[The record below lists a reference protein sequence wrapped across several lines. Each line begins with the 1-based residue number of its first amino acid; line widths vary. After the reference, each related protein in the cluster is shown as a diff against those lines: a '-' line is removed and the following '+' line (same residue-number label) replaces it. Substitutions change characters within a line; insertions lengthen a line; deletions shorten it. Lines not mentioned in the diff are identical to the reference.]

1 TTANARTRG
10 ARPSGVGHTPQV
22 WSASAV
28 GPEPASTGGGTDTA
42 RATGRSRG
50 TASASATTSRRNR
63 TRRRR
68 QTRVDIEKQVR
79 RPKCPFLH
87 GLPTL
92 SANGGPAAPPLL
104 LAFRRRPL
112 ERMAGHRVGVRLGEP
127 DVSVGPG
134 GDPLQLAVAA
144 ADGEVLH
151 VARRRDPPDP
161 VRAEVGE
168 PEVPVAGGHDALGGA
183 LLAPDHEL
191 GDDPVGR
198 DAADLAGVVL
208 GEPDVAVGPDGDV

>member
-1 TTANARTRG
+1 MAWTGPSASGFQRSSVRWSTSSAARCRRVWVPGGGGGGEGAGPVVAVEVIVLGGGLGRALPGGAIVVKSPPRNTVRPTTANARTLG

-79 RPKCPFLH
+79 HPKCPFLH

-92 SANGGPAAPPLL
+92 SANGVPAAPPLL
-104 LAFRRRPL
+104 LAFRR
-112 ERMAGHRVGVRLGEP
+112 
-127 DVSVGPG
+127 
-134 GDPLQLAVAA
+134 
-144 ADGEVLH
+144 
-151 VARRRDPPDP
+151 
-161 VRAEVGE
+161 
-168 PEVPVAGGHDALGGA
+168 
-183 LLAPDHEL
+183 
-191 GDDPVGR
+191 
-198 DAADLAGVVL
+198 
-208 GEPDVAVGPDGDV
+208 